1 MAASSGYNPR
11 IIENYKKITDLNLL
25 QPGKNYLVTYFY
37 IKPRQHH
44 IAKFREVMQ
53 EDGEPTYFFH
63 SLYTKRPRDTAPWIT
78 IGDPDY
84 MPVHIGFDDQ
94 TIRIKPTDFSAS
106 EDPNDTSKFFSVYE
120 LGPHGDLI
128 SELLRP
134 EDVNS
139 NVRGHTRLSLEP
151 KTNPDAVYE
160 IMGFLGKQGGYTRTN
175 TKMNKKTNKKTNK
188 NNKRMKTN
196 KRTNK
201 RTNKK
206 KNKRTNNKSN
216 RSR

>member
-11 IIENYKKITDLNLL
+11 IIENYTKITDLNML

-37 IKPRQHH
+37 GKPRQHH
-44 IAKFREVMQ
+44 IAKFREVRQ

-94 TIRIKPTDFSAS
+94 TIRIKPIDFSAS
-106 EDPNDTSKFFSVYE
+106 EDPNDASKFFSVYE

-175 TKMNKKTNKKTNK
+175 TKTNRNKRTNKKTNK
-188 NNKRMKTN
+188 RTNTKRN
-196 KRTNK
+196 KRTNTKGNK

-206 KNKRTNNKSN
+206 
-216 RSR
+216 